1 MIEQPRMRSIQHIHF
16 VGIGGAG
23 MGGIAEVL
31 LHEGYQVSGS
41 DIQANAMTERLHGL
55 GATIYHGQ
63 HASQIIGADVIVTS
77 TAVAQD
83 NVEVMAA
90 NAARIP
96 VVARAAM
103 LAELMRFRYG
113 IAIAG
118 AHGKTTV
125 TSLTT
130 SILTQAKLDP
140 TFVIGGKLN
149 SCNSNARLGDSHYMV
164 VEADESDASF
174 LCLNPIIAVVTN
186 IDADHMQTYGGDFTK
201 LCDAYMEFLHKLPF
215 YGLAVVCIDDPVIRQ
230 SMARI
235 SRPIVTYGFAEDA
248 DVRALAWQRQGFQS
262 QFNLQYKGSS
272 QTTPITINLPGK
284 HNVLNALAAIAVA
297 RELSID
303 NNAIATALESF
314 TGIGRRL
321 QVRGELPLYEGAALL
336 VDDYG
341 HHPNEV
347 AATLEAIK
355 QAWPDRRLVVVFQ
368 PHRITRT
375 RDLFDDF
382 CRVLSEVDVLIMLEI
397 YTAGESAIVG
407 VDSTAL
413 CHGIRQ
419 RGQVMPILVK
429 DNTDLMR
436 VLRDILQDEDILLTQ
451 GAGNIGLISQ
461 QLAVGE
467 LGSLIES

>member
-16 VGIGGAG
+16 VGIGGVG

-31 LHEGYQVSGS
+31 LHEGYRVSGS
-41 DIQANAMTERLHGL
+41 DLQANAMTERLHEL
-55 GATIYHGQ
+55 GATIYLGQ
-63 HASQIIGADVIVTS
+63 HACQILGADVIVTS
-77 TAVAQD
+77 TAVAAD
-83 NVEVMAA
+83 NVEVIAA

-149 SCNSNARLGDSHYMV
+149 SCNSNARLGDSRYMV

-186 IDADHMQTYGGDFTK
+186 IDADHMQTYGGDFGK

-230 SMARI
+230 CMTRI
-235 SRPIVTYGFAEDA
+235 SRPVVTYGFAEDA
-248 DVRALAWQRQGFQS
+248 DIRALAWQRQGFQS
-262 QFNLQYKGSS
+262 QFSLQRKGSS
-272 QTTPITINLPGK
+272 QITPITINLPGR

-297 RELSID
+297 HELNID
-303 NNAIATALESF
+303 DEAIAVALEGF

-321 QVRGELPLYEGAALL
+321 QVRGELPLAQGQALL

-355 QAWPDRRLVVVFQ
+355 QAWPDRRLVVIFQ

-382 CRVLSEVDVLIMLEI
+382 CRVLSEVDVLVMLEI
-397 YTAGESAIVG
+397 YTAGEPAIAG

-413 CHGIRQ
+413 CYGIRQ
-419 RGQVMPILVK
+419 RGQVVPILVK
-429 DNTDLMR
+429 DNADLMQ
-436 VLRDILQDEDILLTQ
+436 VLRDILQDKDILLTQ
-451 GAGNIGLISQ
+451 GAGNIGLISS
-461 QLAVGE
+461 QLAMGK